1 MVRIER
7 GTYMNDKLK
16 TAIYG
21 FAVGDAL
28 GVPYE
33 FTMRD
38 MTGTVKMNGGGTWSM
53 PKGTWSDDT
62 AFTLA
67 TCEALKYSE
76 GISVKHIRENLEA
89 CAKGKYYLDNNVF
102 DIGYTTREAL
112 KRGCGLTDK
121 YNCGNGSM
129 MRILPL
135 AFVKNGFDYISD
147 VSCITHAHPLCVE
160 YCEAYVH
167 LIHMCINGMISK
179 SQDMEKYYPIVLLTA
194 SDSDIRSTG
203 YVKDT
208 MESVLW
214 CLYNTN
220 SYEEAVITAVRLGGD
235 TDTIAALTGACA
247 ALIYGYNSIPKKW
260 IRDLRGKDMIERCLF

>member
-1 MVRIER
+1 
-7 GTYMNDKLK
+7 MNDKLR

-33 FTMRD
+33 FTSRD
-38 MTGTVKMNGGGTWSM
+38 MTKLIKMRDGGTWGM

-76 GISVKHIRENLEA
+76 GISVRHIRENLEA

-102 DIGYTTREAL
+102 DIGNTTFHAL
-112 KRGCGLTDK
+112 NRGCGLSGRE
-121 YNCGNGSM
+121 NCGNGSM

-135 AFVKNGFDYISD
+135 AFVENGFDYISY
-147 VSCITHAHPLCVE
+147 VSCLTHAHPLCIE
-160 YCEAYVH
+160 YCERYVH
-167 LIHMCINGMISK
+167 LVHMCINGMVSK
-179 SQDMEKYYPIVLLTA
+179 PQDINKYYSSVLLTTC
-194 SDSDIRSTG
+194 SSDIRSTG
-203 YVKDT
+203 YVVDT
-208 MESVLW
+208 LESVLW
-214 CLYNTN
+214 CLYNTS
-220 SYEEAVITAVRLGGD
+220 SYEEAVTDAVRLGGD

-247 ALIYGYNSIPKKW
+247 SLIYGYDSIPKKW
-260 IRDLRGKDMIERCLF
+260 IRGLRGKDIIERCLF